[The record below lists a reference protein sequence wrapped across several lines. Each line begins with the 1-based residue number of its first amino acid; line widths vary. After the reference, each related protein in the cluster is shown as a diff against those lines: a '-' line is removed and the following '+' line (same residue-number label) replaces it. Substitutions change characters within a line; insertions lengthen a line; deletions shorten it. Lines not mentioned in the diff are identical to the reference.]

1 MTSKILKIALVGR
14 TNAGKS
20 TLINRIVG
28 EKISIQNKKIN
39 TTQVTIMGVKNIKKT
54 QLIFYD
60 TPGSNFLK
68 SLNKQ
73 SRNLKT
79 NLWSG
84 IDESDI
90 IFYLIDS
97 KTANV
102 KFLFEQI
109 DKLQEVKKKIIVIF
123 NKIDLISNKQVLPL
137 ISNLNKNFQIDSFF
151 TISAIQNI
159 GIEDLL
165 DYIQKYSYVSKWI
178 FKDDEITNKDD
189 IFIVGELLRETM
201 LTYLHKEIPYN
212 VNIETS
218 NFKILKNNDIKI
230 KQKIIINQLRYKK
243 IILGK
248 KGEMIKKIRE
258 DSQKKMSQI
267 FNAKIHLYLEILKCM
282 IEYKERGI
290 LIFSKISSENNLYL
304 KILTQKDEII
314 TGLSFGGST
323 KKKKN
328 IFQIGYFL
336 NIVIKNK
343 NKNFPNSIS
352 AELSK
357 PYYHN
362 IFNDKYKLHG
372 LLALSIFVKYINYR
386 RSKSCRFI

>member
-20 TLINRIVG
+20 TLINSIVG

-39 TTQVTIMGVKNIKKT
+39 TTQVTIMGIKNINKT

-68 SLNKQ
+68 SLNKD
-73 SRNLKT
+73 SKNLKT
-79 NLWSG
+79 NLWNG
-84 IDESDI
+84 IDESDV

-97 KTANV
+97 KTANI
-102 KFLFEQI
+102 KFLYEQI

-123 NKIDLISNKQVLPL
+123 NKIDLISNKQLLPL
-137 ISNLNKNFQIDSFF
+137 ISDLDKNFYIDSFF

-159 GIEDLL
+159 GIDDLL
-165 DYIQKYSYVSKWI
+165 DYVHKYSYASKWI

-189 IFIVGELLRETM
+189 IFIISELLRETM

-218 NFKILKNNDIKI
+218 NFKTLKNNDIKI
-230 KQKIIINQLRYKK
+230 KQKIIINQKRYKK

-267 FNAKIHLYLEILKCM
+267 LKAKIHLYLEIL
-282 IEYKERGI
+282 
-290 LIFSKISSENNLYL
+290 N
-304 KILTQKDEII
+304 
-314 TGLSFGGST
+314 
-323 KKKKN
+323 
-328 IFQIGYFL
+328 
-336 NIVIKNK
+336 
-343 NKNFPNSIS
+343 
-352 AELSK
+352 A
-357 PYYHN
+357 
-362 IFNDKYKLHG
+362 
-372 LLALSIFVKYINYR
+372 
-386 RSKSCRFI
+386 

>member
-1 MTSKILKIALVGR
+1 MTSKILKIALIGR

-20 TLINRIVG
+20 TLINSIVG

-39 TTQVTIMGVKNIKKT
+39 TTQVTIIGVKNIKKT

-73 SRNLKT
+73 SKNLKT

-97 KTANV
+97 KTANI

-109 DKLQEVKKKIIVIF
+109 DKLLEVKKKIIVIF
-123 NKIDLISNKQVLPL
+123 NKIDLISNKQLLPL

-159 GIEDLL
+159 GIDDLL
-165 DYIQKYSYVSKWI
+165 DYIKKYSYVSKWI
-178 FKDDEITNKDD
+178 FEDDEITNKDD

-212 VNIETS
+212 VSIQTS

-230 KQKIIINQLRYKK
+230 KQKIIINQKRYKK
-243 IILGK
+243 IILGR

-267 FNAKIHLYLEILKCM
+267 LNAKIHLYLEIL
-282 IEYKERGI
+282 
-290 LIFSKISSENNLYL
+290 N
-304 KILTQKDEII
+304 
-314 TGLSFGGST
+314 
-323 KKKKN
+323 
-328 IFQIGYFL
+328 
-336 NIVIKNK
+336 
-343 NKNFPNSIS
+343 
-352 AELSK
+352 A
-357 PYYHN
+357 
-362 IFNDKYKLHG
+362 
-372 LLALSIFVKYINYR
+372 
-386 RSKSCRFI
+386 

>member
-28 EKISIQNKKIN
+28 EKISIENKKIN

-68 SLNKQ
+68 SLNNQ

-97 KTANV
+97 KTANK

-109 DKLQEVKKKIIVIF
+109 DKIQEVKKKIIVIF
-123 NKIDLISNKQVLPL
+123 NKIDLISNKQLLPL
-137 ISNLNKNFQIDSFF
+137 ISDLNKSFQIDSFF
-151 TISAIQNI
+151 TISALQNI
-159 GIEDLL
+159 GIEDLF

-189 IFIVGELLRETM
+189 IFIVGELLRESM

-230 KQKIIINQLRYKK
+230 KQKIIINQKRYKK

-267 FNAKIHLYLEILKCM
+267 LDSKIHLYLEIL
-282 IEYKERGI
+282 
-290 LIFSKISSENNLYL
+290 N
-304 KILTQKDEII
+304 
-314 TGLSFGGST
+314 
-323 KKKKN
+323 
-328 IFQIGYFL
+328 
-336 NIVIKNK
+336 
-343 NKNFPNSIS
+343 
-352 AELSK
+352 A
-357 PYYHN
+357 
-362 IFNDKYKLHG
+362 
-372 LLALSIFVKYINYR
+372 
-386 RSKSCRFI
+386 

>member
-1 MTSKILKIALVGR
+1 MKNKILKIALVGR

-97 KTANV
+97 KTANI

-123 NKIDLISNKQVLPL
+123 NKVDLISNKQLLPL

-151 TISAIQNI
+151 TISALQNI

-165 DYIQKYSYVSKWI
+165 DYIEKYSYLSTWI
-178 FKDDEITNKDD
+178 FTDDEITNKDD

-218 NFKILKNNDIKI
+218 NFKTLKNNDIKI
-230 KQKIIINQLRYKK
+230 KQKIIINQNRYKK

-248 KGEMIKKIRE
+248 KGELIKKIRE

-267 FNAKIHLYLEILKCM
+267 LNAKIHLYLEIL
-282 IEYKERGI
+282 
-290 LIFSKISSENNLYL
+290 N
-304 KILTQKDEII
+304 
-314 TGLSFGGST
+314 
-323 KKKKN
+323 
-328 IFQIGYFL
+328 
-336 NIVIKNK
+336 
-343 NKNFPNSIS
+343 
-352 AELSK
+352 A
-357 PYYHN
+357 
-362 IFNDKYKLHG
+362 
-372 LLALSIFVKYINYR
+372 
-386 RSKSCRFI
+386 

>member
-1 MTSKILKIALVGR
+1 MINKILKIALVGR

-20 TLINRIVG
+20 TLINKIVG

-39 TTQVTIMGVKNIKKT
+39 TTQVTIIGVKNIKKT

-84 IDESDI
+84 IDEADI

-97 KTANV
+97 KTANI

-109 DKLQEVKKKIIVIF
+109 DKLQEVKKKIIVLF
-123 NKIDLISNKQVLPL
+123 NKIDLISNEQLLPL
-137 ISNLNKNFQIDSFF
+137 TSNLDKNFKIDSFF
-151 TISAIQNI
+151 TISAIKNF
-159 GIEDLL
+159 GIKDLL
-165 DYIQKYSYVSKWI
+165 NYIEKYSYESKWI
-178 FKDDEITNKDD
+178 FKEDEITNKDD
-189 IFIVGELLRETM
+189 TFIVGELLRETM

-218 NFKILKNNDIKI
+218 NFKILRNKDIKI
-230 KQKIIINQLRYKK
+230 KQKIIINQPRYKK

-258 DSQKKMSQI
+258 DSQKKMSKI
-267 FNAKIHLYLEILKCM
+267 LNAKIHLYLEIL
-282 IEYKERGI
+282 
-290 LIFSKISSENNLYL
+290 N
-304 KILTQKDEII
+304 
-314 TGLSFGGST
+314 
-323 KKKKN
+323 
-328 IFQIGYFL
+328 
-336 NIVIKNK
+336 
-343 NKNFPNSIS
+343 
-352 AELSK
+352 A
-357 PYYHN
+357 
-362 IFNDKYKLHG
+362 
-372 LLALSIFVKYINYR
+372 
-386 RSKSCRFI
+386 

>member
-1 MTSKILKIALVGR
+1 MTSKILKIALIGR

-20 TLINRIVG
+20 TLINSIVG

-39 TTQVTIMGVKNIKKT
+39 TTQVTIIGVKNIKKT

-73 SRNLKT
+73 SKNLKT

-97 KTANV
+97 KTANI

-109 DKLQEVKKKIIVIF
+109 EKLQEVKKKIIVIF
-123 NKIDLISNKQVLPL
+123 NKIDLISNKQLLPL

-159 GIEDLL
+159 GIDDLL
-165 DYIQKYSYVSKWI
+165 DYIKKYSYVSKWI
-178 FKDDEITNKDD
+178 FENDEITNKDD

-212 VNIETS
+212 VSIQTS

-230 KQKIIINQLRYKK
+230 KQKIIINQKRYKK
-243 IILGK
+243 IILGR

-267 FNAKIHLYLEILKCM
+267 LNSKIHLYLEIL
-282 IEYKERGI
+282 
-290 LIFSKISSENNLYL
+290 N
-304 KILTQKDEII
+304 
-314 TGLSFGGST
+314 
-323 KKKKN
+323 
-328 IFQIGYFL
+328 
-336 NIVIKNK
+336 
-343 NKNFPNSIS
+343 
-352 AELSK
+352 A
-357 PYYHN
+357 
-362 IFNDKYKLHG
+362 
-372 LLALSIFVKYINYR
+372 
-386 RSKSCRFI
+386 

>member
-20 TLINRIVG
+20 TLINKIVG

-54 QLIFYD
+54 QLVFYD

-68 SLNKQ
+68 SLNNQ

-97 KTANV
+97 KTANK

-123 NKIDLISNKQVLPL
+123 NKIDLISNKQLLPL
-137 ISNLNKNFQIDSFF
+137 ISDLDKKFNIDSFF

-159 GIEDLL
+159 GVKDLL
-165 DYIQKYSYVSKWI
+165 DYIEKYSYASKWI
-178 FKDDEITNKDD
+178 FNDDEITNKDD

-230 KQKIIINQLRYKK
+230 KQKIIINQKRYKK

-267 FNAKIHLYLEILKCM
+267 LDSKIHLYIEIL
-282 IEYKERGI
+282 
-290 LIFSKISSENNLYL
+290 N
-304 KILTQKDEII
+304 
-314 TGLSFGGST
+314 
-323 KKKKN
+323 
-328 IFQIGYFL
+328 
-336 NIVIKNK
+336 
-343 NKNFPNSIS
+343 
-352 AELSK
+352 A
-357 PYYHN
+357 
-362 IFNDKYKLHG
+362 
-372 LLALSIFVKYINYR
+372 
-386 RSKSCRFI
+386 